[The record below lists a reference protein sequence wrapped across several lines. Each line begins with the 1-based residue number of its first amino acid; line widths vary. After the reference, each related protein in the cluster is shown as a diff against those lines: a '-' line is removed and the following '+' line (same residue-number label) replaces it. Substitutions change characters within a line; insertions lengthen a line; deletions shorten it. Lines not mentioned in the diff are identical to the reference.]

1 MVNAL
6 EQLAQLAPLALAGF
20 GKRTETAD
28 RVMGIQEYQ
37 QQLDEKERVKKAGR
51 EIIAL
56 SQQNPDGFN
65 ADAILEVAKKYD
77 APFEPLLN
85 TMVAFKKFQKMG
97 EPEPRTFSKLL
108 PDSRVAEAELL
119 PEEAKAGGYDIFGKV
134 RGTSNEIP
142 KLNLELSAAKHN
154 DLMDYRNK
162 ALKALSDYRG
172 KALEYRGAGLSE
184 TRRHNAVMESKP
196 GSGGRAGADADDEK
210 RKKWAIDQ
218 IDKRTDDQLKVIGN
232 SLDVRGSE
240 KFMRDVLQKADSE
253 KRKVMAGEM
262 PEWLSPEGE
271 TAPAGDALTDQ
282 DRMALEEIRKALQ

>member
-37 QQLDEKERVKKAGR
+37 KQLDEKERVKKAGR
-51 EIIAL
+51 EIIEL
-56 SQQNPDGFN
+56 SVNNQDGFN
-65 ADAILEVAKKYD
+65 ADAIMAVAKKYD
-77 APFEPLLN
+77 APFEPLLQ
-85 TMVAFKKFQKMG
+85 TMVAFKQFQKMG
-97 EPEPRTFSKLL
+97 QPEPRIFSKLL
-108 PDSRVAEAELL
+108 PDSRIAEAELL

-134 RGTSNEIP
+134 HGTSNEIP
-142 KLNLELSAAKHN
+142 RLNLELSAAKHN

-172 KALEYRGAGLSE
+172 KALGYREAGLSE
-184 TRRHNAVMESKP
+184 AKRHNLAMES
-196 GSGGRAGADADDEK
+196 RAGGEGGGIADEDK
-210 RKKWAIDQ
+210 RKKWAIAE
-218 IDKRTDDQLKVIGN
+218 INKRVDDQLKVIGN
-232 SLDVRGSE
+232 SLNIRESE
-240 KFMRDVLQKADSE
+240 KFMRDVLATADKE
-253 KRKVMAGEM
+253 RRKVMAGEM

-271 TAPAGDALTDQ
+271 TAQAGDALTDQ